1 MIYTIQILTNTWDEA
16 ENLSQEWRP
25 FERFEDLAL
34 AEKEL
39 ANLKRQWP
47 ASGNF
52 RLHTES

>member
-25 FERFEDLAL
+25 LERFEDLAL